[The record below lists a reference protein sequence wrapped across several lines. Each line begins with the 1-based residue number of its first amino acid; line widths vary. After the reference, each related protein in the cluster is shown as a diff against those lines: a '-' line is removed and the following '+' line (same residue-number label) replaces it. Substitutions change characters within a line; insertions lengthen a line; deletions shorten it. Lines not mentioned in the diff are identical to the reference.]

1 MLYLVLREEPSP
13 TKHKVRKLR
22 HSAATRE
29 EAERLM
35 EEGDEL
41 WFLDGSS
48 MQRLD
53 ETTQPITESGQLYL
67 F

>member
-1 MLYLVLREEPSP
+1 MTYLVLREEPSP
-13 TKHKVRKLR
+13 TKYKVRKLR

-41 WFLDGSS
+41 WLLDGSS
-48 MQRLD
+48 LQKVD
-53 ETTQPITESGQLYL
+53 EHTQPVTKTGQLYL

>member
-13 TKHKVRKLR
+13 TKYKVRKLR
-22 HSAATRE
+22 HLAHTRE
-29 EAERLM
+29 EAENLM

-53 ETTQPITESGQLYL
+53 ETTRPTTETGQLYL